1 MFEGAKALIQGA
13 IDRNDALIAIDQ
25 TNEDPPAPNWARP
38 RSLRRVLAVAF
49 ALGIVMTPLV
59 TASADLGWT
68 AGYLVA
74 LLLVLALA
82 RSAARAA
89 PASFIKATH
98 LVVVVSLA
106 ALAVLV
112 ALGAQADINL
122 QAGASATAGILV
134 AVLLGAVATP
144 TLVRMWGEA
153 DATS

>member
-25 TNEDPPAPNWARP
+25 RSEDASAPNWARP
-38 RSLRRVLAVAF
+38 RSFRRVLAVAF
-49 ALGIVMTPLV
+49 ALGIVIAPLV
-59 TASADLGWT
+59 TGSADLGWI

-89 PASFIKATH
+89 PASLIKATH
-98 LVVVVSLA
+98 LVVFASLT
-106 ALAVLV
+106 ALTVLV

-153 DATS
+153 SATS